1 MNFSGRRFSAER
13 EYDILSCIR
22 EQWEDENVAR
32 EKTTFAC
39 TACGY
44 ETARWVGRCPGC
56 GAWNTME
63 ESVTAAPVKAG
74 AAAKPLRQRPGSGA
88 QAMLLRDIPED
99 AATRLS
105 TGIGELDRVLGGG
118 IVEGG
123 LMLIGGDPGIGKSTL
138 LLQVCAHLCTQGK
151 RVLYI
156 SGEESAKQVKLR
168 ARRLAIDVPHLYV
181 LAETAMDN
189 VEERLREMTPDV
201 AVVDS
206 IQTMYR
212 PEMASAPGSVSQIRE
227 CTSLLMRL
235 GKESGTA
242 IFLVGHVT
250 KEGAIA
256 GPRMLEH
263 MVDVVLY
270 FEGDRQQEYRLLR
283 AVKNRF
289 GSVNE
294 LGVFQMTQEGMRVV
308 ENPSEQLL
316 SHRAKGASGSVVFCG
331 MEGSRP
337 LLVDVQALASPTY
350 FGTPRR
356 TVEGADTGRVALLL
370 AVLEKRAGQKT
381 YNQDVYVNVAGGLEL
396 SEPAADLAL
405 CVAVASS
412 LKDTPVGQQ
421 VAVMG
426 EVGLGG
432 EVRAIPQIER
442 RVAECAR
449 LGFTTI
455 VLPKENLRRLKAP
468 EGVTLRGVDTV
479 LQALS
484 VLF

>member
-1 MNFSGRRFSAER
+1 MAK
-13 EYDILSCIR
+13 
-22 EQWEDENVAR
+22 
-32 EKTTFAC
+32 EKTCFAC
-39 TACGY
+39 TSCGY
-44 ETARWVGRCPGC
+44 ESPRWAGRCPGC
-56 GAWNTME
+56 GAWNTLE
-63 ESVTAAPVKAG
+63 ETITFAPEKGG
-74 AAAKPLRQRPGSGA
+74 AAAKAPKQRPGTGA
-88 QAMLLRDIPED
+88 VAMLLKDIPED
-99 AATRLS
+99 ITLRTS

-123 LMLIGGDPGIGKSTL
+123 LMLIGGDPGVGKSTL
-138 LLQVCAHLCTQGK
+138 LLQVCANLCKSGK
-151 RVLYI
+151 KVLYI
-156 SGEESAKQVKLR
+156 SGEESAKQIKLR
-168 ARRLAIDVPHLYV
+168 ARRLQIDVPNLYV
-181 LAETAMDN
+181 LAENALDG
-189 VEERLREMTPDV
+189 VEEKILSLQPDV

-235 GKESGTA
+235 AKESGTA

-294 LGVFQMTQEGMRVV
+294 LGVFQMTEEGMQVV
-308 ENPSEQLL
+308 ANPSEQLL
-316 SHRAKGASGSVVFCG
+316 SRRAKGASGSVVFCG
-331 MEGSRP
+331 LEGSRP
-337 LLVDVQALASPTY
+337 LLCDVQALASQTY

-356 TVEGADTGRVALLL
+356 TVGGADASRVALLL

-381 YNQDVYVNVAGGLEL
+381 YNQDVYINVAGGLEL

-412 LKDTPVGQQ
+412 LKDECVGAE

-426 EVGLGG
+426 EVGLAG
-432 EVRAIPQIER
+432 EVRAIPQCER
-442 RVAECAR
+442 RIAECQR
-449 LGFTTI
+449 LGFTTVVI
-455 VLPKENLRRLKAP
+455 PRENMRRMKAP
-468 EGVTLRGVDTV
+468 EGMKLLGVDTV
-479 LQALS
+479 MQALS

>member
-1 MNFSGRRFSAER
+1 MPK
-13 EYDILSCIR
+13 
-22 EQWEDENVAR
+22 
-32 EKTTFAC
+32 EKTCYAC

-44 ETARWVGRCPGC
+44 EVSRWAGRCPGC
-56 GAWNTME
+56 GAWNTLE
-63 ESVTAAPVKAG
+63 ETIAAPAVRG
-74 AAAKPLRQRPGSGA
+74 AAPKAAKQRPGTGA
-88 QAMLLRDIPED
+88 AAMLLRDVPED
-99 AATRLS
+99 ATVRLS
-105 TGIGELDRVLGGG
+105 TDIGELDRVLGGG

-138 LLQVCAHLCTQGK
+138 LLQVCANLCRQGRK
-151 RVLYI
+151 VLYI
-156 SGEESAKQVKLR
+156 SGEESAKQLKLR
-168 ARRLAIDVPHLYV
+168 ARRLGIDVPNLYV
-181 LAETAMDN
+181 LAENALDQ
-189 VEERLREMTPDV
+189 VEDKLTQLQPDV

-212 PEMASAPGSVSQIRE
+212 PEMTSAPGSVSQIRE

-235 GKESGTA
+235 CKESGTA

-294 LGVFQMTQEGMRVV
+294 LGVFQMTEKGMEVV
-308 ENPSEQLL
+308 DNPSEQLL
-316 SHRAKGASGSVVFCG
+316 SHRAKGASGSAVFCG

-337 LLVDVQALASPTY
+337 LLCDVQALASPTY

-356 TVEGADTGRVALLL
+356 TVGGADTGRVALLL

-381 YNQDVYVNVAGGLEL
+381 YNQDIYINVAGGLEL

-412 LKDTPVGQQ
+412 LKDSCVGAD

-426 EVGLGG
+426 EVGLAG
-432 EVRAIPQIER
+432 EVRAIPQCDR
-442 RVAECAR
+442 RVAECQR
-449 LGFTTI
+449 LGFTT
-455 VLPKENLRRLKAP
+455 VLLPKENLRRMKAP
-468 EGVTLRGVDTV
+468 EGMRLVGVDTV
-479 LQALS
+479 MQALS

>member
-1 MNFSGRRFSAER
+1 MAK
-13 EYDILSCIR
+13 
-22 EQWEDENVAR
+22 V
-32 EKTTFAC
+32 KTSFVC
-39 TACGY
+39 GECGY
-44 ETARWVGRCPGC
+44 ESARWYGKCPQC
-56 GAWNTME
+56 GSWNAMSEVEIAPRQE
-63 ESVTAAPVKAG
+63 EAKRNRHAGDG
-74 AAAKPLRQRPGSGA
+74 AA
-88 QAMLLRDIPED
+88 QAYLIGDIPEE
-99 AATRLS
+99 AAQRLS
-105 TGIGELDRVLGGG
+105 SGIGELDRVLGGG
-118 IVEGG
+118 AVEGAV
-123 LMLIGGDPGIGKSTL
+123 MLVGGDPGIGKSTL
-138 LLQVCAHLCTQGK
+138 LTQASANMARAGIP
-151 RVLYI
+151 VLYA
-156 SGEESAKQVKLR
+156 SGEESARQIKLR
-168 ARRLAIDVPHLYV
+168 ARRLGAEAAGFYV
-181 LAETAMDN
+181 LAENDM
-189 VEERLREMTPDV
+189 E
-201 AVVDS
+201 AVLHAAQKLGARMLVIDS
-206 IQTMYR
+206 IQTMLL
-212 PEMASAPGSVSQIRE
+212 PGIASTPGSVTQVRETATALIRYA
-227 CTSLLMRL
+227 
-235 GKESGTA
+235 KQSGCGA
-242 IFLVGHVT
+242 FLVGHVT
-250 KEGAIA
+250 KEGSLA
-256 GPRMLEH
+256 GPRVLEH

-396 SEPAADLAL
+396 GEPAADLAL

-455 VLPKENLRRLKAP
+455 VLPKENLRHLKAP

-479 LQALS
+479 YQALS

>member
-1 MNFSGRRFSAER
+1 MAK
-13 EYDILSCIR
+13 
-22 EQWEDENVAR
+22 
-32 EKTTFAC
+32 EKLLFAC

-44 ETARWVGRCPGC
+44 ETSRWVGKCPGC

-63 ESVTAAPVKAG
+63 ETIVAPAAPVKA
-74 AAAKPLRQRPGSGA
+74 AKQRPGTGA
-88 QAMLLRDIPED
+88 AAMLLRDIPED
-99 AATRLS
+99 VAVRSS
-105 TGIGELDRVLGGG
+105 TGISELDRVLGGG
-118 IVEGG
+118 IVEGA

-138 LLQVCAHLCTQGK
+138 LLQVCAHLCQGGK

-156 SGEESAKQVKLR
+156 SGEESAKQLKLR
-168 ARRLAIDVPHLYV
+168 ANRLGISVPNLYV
-181 LAETAMDN
+181 LAENALDA
-189 VEERLREMTPDV
+189 VEEKLRQLQPDV

-212 PEMASAPGSVSQIRE
+212 PELASAPGSVSQVRE
-227 CTSLLMRL
+227 CTSLIMRL
-235 GKESGTA
+235 CKESGTA
-242 IFLVGHVT
+242 TFLVGHVT
-250 KEGAIA
+250 KDGAIA

-294 LGVFQMTQEGMRVV
+294 LGVFQMTEKGMQMVP
-308 ENPSEQLL
+308 NPSEQLL

-331 MEGSRP
+331 LEGSRP
-337 LLVDVQALASPTY
+337 LLCDVQALAAQSY

-356 TVEGADTGRVALLL
+356 TVGGADSGRVALLL

-381 YNQDVYVNVAGGLEL
+381 YNQDIYINVAGGLEL

-405 CVAVASS
+405 CMAVVSS
-412 LKDTPVGQQ
+412 LKDASVGAD

-426 EVGLGG
+426 EVGLAG
-432 EVRAIPQIER
+432 EVRAIPQCDR
-442 RVAECAR
+442 RAAECER
-449 LGFTTI
+449 LGFHTI
-455 VLPKENLRRLKAP
+455 LLPRENLKRMTAP
-468 EGVTLRGVDTV
+468 EGVKLIGVDTV
-479 LQALS
+479 MQAIS